1 MLSRELSLMIS
12 FSEFLSFCGLVAKLC
27 PTLCS
32 PMGSSLPAP
41 LSMGFPRQEYWSTLP
56 ISSPILPLMMKYR
69 IIKHGD
75 VLQIIL
81 FHFTDKGT
89 GR

>member
-12 FSEFLSFCGLVAKLC
+12 FSEFLSFCGLA
-27 PTLCS
+27 TLCS

-41 LSMGFPRQEYWSTLP
+41 LSMGFPRQEYWSRLP
-56 ISSPILPLMMKYR
+56 IPSPILPLMMKYR